1 MNESINRLQT
11 SVYVDVDVI
20 INKIKEPLSACAIE
34 AKPRTCVNESLVFH
48 EF

>member
-1 MNESINRLQT
+1 MNQSINRLQT
-11 SVYVDVDVI
+11 SVYVDVLT
-20 INKIKEPLSACAIE
+20 NKIKEPLSACAIE